1 MTEPTPKRNIFR
13 PAALESFSNTRRFEE
28 TFQVMRYRKWWTRIA
43 LACLGIGFLVWLI
56 WGSIPIEAQ
65 GVGVAINE
73 EGLYNLDTSFSGYIR
88 YLNSAAVNKE
98 VREGDLLLV
107 LDNPELNAHQQAF
120 QQTIDNLK
128 QRLHHLKHE
137 IHLEKKDVI
146 ESLVT
151 GIKAAEFKMHT
162 LEQDIPV
169 LQEDV
174 RLKKIV
180 AAKGLLSTNSLQESQ
195 VLLWGKQI
203 DLEKTKA
210 DLMNLDFLLKKEYR
224 DQEVV
229 ILEERLRDV
238 ITEKALVEAQLQYN
252 HIYSPI
258 HGKIL
263 EWFVQPG
270 NYVVPG
276 QLLARLELMDQPS
289 AYKIF
294 YGYLP
299 LEDKKITLQAP
310 VEIELTN
317 IKSQE
322 YGAMLGRIT
331 RISSHAVS
339 PEILKHMIHNPALIE
354 YLLQKKTAVFEVV
367 IEPERDPNT
376 PSGYRWT
383 SGQGPDIQLSSGTL
397 CIFKGLIE
405 EVRPLFYFFPVW
417 WVKQKMHELKPLFF
431 PESKE
436 KEDQETTPPEII
448 EDKS

>member
-1 MTEPTPKRNIFR
+1 MTEPEPTQKRNIFR
-13 PAALESFSNTRRFEE
+13 PAALESFSSSKRFEDIL
-28 TFQVMRYRKWWTRIA
+28 QVMNYRKWWTR
-43 LACLGIGFLVWLI
+43 LSFACLGIGLLIWLI

-65 GVGVAINE
+65 GVGVAVNA
-73 EGLYNLDTSFSGYIR
+73 EGLYNLDASFSGFVR
-88 YLNSAAVNKE
+88 YLNSNVAKE
-98 VREGDLLLV
+98 VQEGELLVV
-107 LDNPELNAHQQAF
+107 LDNPELNARREAF
-120 QQTIDNLK
+120 QQTIVNLEK
-128 QRLHHLKHE
+128 RLKHLQHE
-137 IHLEKKDVI
+137 IYAEKKEVI

-151 GIKAAEFKMHT
+151 GIKVAEFKVHT
-162 LEQDIPV
+162 LEQDIPI

-180 AAKGLLSTNSLQESQ
+180 AAKGLLSTNSLRESQ
-195 VLLWGKQI
+195 ELLWSKQI

-210 DLMNLDFLLKKEYR
+210 DLLNLDFLLKKEYR
-224 DQEVV
+224 DQEVI
-229 ILEERLRDV
+229 ILEERLREV
-238 ITEKALVEAQLQYN
+238 IKEKAIVEAQLHYS

-270 NYVVPG
+270 NYVASG
-276 QLLARLELMDQPS
+276 QLLARLELMDHS
-289 AYKIF
+289 SYKVF

-299 LEDKKITLQAP
+299 LENKKIALQAP

-322 YGAMLGRIT
+322 YGAILGHIT
-331 RISSHAVS
+331 QISSHAVS
-339 PEILKHMIHNPALIE
+339 PETLQHMIHNLALID

-367 IEPERDPNT
+367 IEPERDPHT

-383 SGQGPDIQLSSGTL
+383 SGQGPAIQLSSGTL

-431 PESKE
+431 PESQK
-436 KEDQETTPPEII
+436 KEDQETT
-448 EDKS
+448 